1 MSFGKAVFSVAL
13 KGYWKILPTF
23 LLRLLILSAKSTSR
37 FSLSALLL
45 GLLNPILADGE
56 MLIARMDK
64 SHLSTDT
71 KTYYFS
77 LFYDLERSPSFLG
90 SLLLKNGAECLKSL
104 KAVIMREL

>member
-1 MSFGKAVFSVAL
+1 MSFGKQFICGSAD
-13 KGYWKILPTF
+13 YWKIWCNCQEIDQWT
-23 LLRLLILSAKSTSR
+23 TE
-37 FSLSALLL
+37 SALLL
-45 GLLNPILADGE
+45 GLLNPTFANGE

>member
-1 MSFGKAVFSVAL
+1 MAL
-13 KGYWKILPTF
+13 IGYWKIRCNCQSRNRPIGYRVGFATG
-23 LLRLLILSAKSTSR
+23 LIKSH
-37 FSLSALLL
+37 FC
-45 GLLNPILADGE
+45 DGE

-77 LFYDLERSPSFLG
+77 LFYDLGRSPSFLG

-104 KAVIMREL
+104 KAIIIRELQGLVQFPSFS

>member
-1 MSFGKAVFSVAL
+1 LGDFANFFA
-13 KGYWKILPTF
+13 
-23 LLRLLILSAKSTSR
+23 SATNFIGKSTFR
-37 FSLSALLL
+37 MSLSALLL

-64 SHLSTDT
+64 SHSSKGT

-77 LFYDLERSPSFLG
+77 LFYDLGRSPSFLG